1 MKKQSFLL
9 IILSLIVIFISTSN
23 VFALGENE
31 SSLSSYE
38 IESLNKYDTKLA
50 ENESIILLKE
60 HNYLD
65 NFLKRLDFEL
75 SKKISNELPE
85 KLDQLRQW
93 GLNPNDNLR
102 YLEKLVQLYL
112 DNNKIEI
119 SIGSTDFDALVNKYL
134 SDESSSIVFDAKKNS
149 LIGQV
154 YLYMCI
160 YNNMHN
166 STSTDINDPVF
177 SDKYYEKTLEEICRD
192 DIILDFSSSDING
205 ILRNYIEE
213 VSLNFSPP
221 QPALN
226 GQAIESY
233 ARTWALSRNTYYKWY
248 DVNNDCT
255 DFASQALYYGGL
267 YKTYVSSDQSANG
280 VVSTSTRWFY
290 FNNGSQSGYSV
301 STSFIRVLDLYNYLS
316 PNYATFSTTSGT
328 TMTPY
333 LNRGFILQGKLF
345 IGDYIH
351 SVVITLVSG
360 SPRYCAHSN
369 ARYDEPIQSFYDYY
383 SKYRVVQVY

>member
-112 DNNKIEI
+112 
-119 SIGSTDFDALVNKYL
+119 G
-134 SDESSSIVFDAKKNS
+134 
-149 LIGQV
+149 
-154 YLYMCI
+154 
-160 YNNMHN
+160 
-166 STSTDINDPVF
+166 
-177 SDKYYEKTLEEICRD
+177 
-192 DIILDFSSSDING
+192 
-205 ILRNYIEE
+205 
-213 VSLNFSPP
+213 
-221 QPALN
+221 
-226 GQAIESY
+226 
-233 ARTWALSRNTYYKWY
+233 
-248 DVNNDCT
+248 
-255 DFASQALYYGGL
+255 
-267 YKTYVSSDQSANG
+267 
-280 VVSTSTRWFY
+280 
-290 FNNGSQSGYSV
+290 
-301 STSFIRVLDLYNYLS
+301 
-316 PNYATFSTTSGT
+316 
-328 TMTPY
+328 
-333 LNRGFILQGKLF
+333 NR
-345 IGDYIH
+345 
-351 SVVITLVSG
+351 
-360 SPRYCAHSN
+360 
-369 ARYDEPIQSFYDYY
+369 
-383 SKYRVVQVY
+383 